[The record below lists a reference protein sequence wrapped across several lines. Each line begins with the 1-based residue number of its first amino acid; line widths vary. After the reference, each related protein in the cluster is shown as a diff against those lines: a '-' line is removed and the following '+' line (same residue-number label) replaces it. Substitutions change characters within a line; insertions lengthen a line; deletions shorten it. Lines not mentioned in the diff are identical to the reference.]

1 MVIGLT
7 VYFFASHLPNHV
19 TNVAAMVMRYYPH
32 STITAFAL
40 ELLAES
46 NVLCPPLAYLIL
58 NSRFRSTVKIMLSGS
73 TRRRI
78 HNRNERILQP
88 REIRARNQMQGGG
101 NKRRIAPNRVE
112 PLQQPEA
119 ANRTPFSTASTQSQV
134 RDTGTLTLPTTQAN

>member
-46 NVLCPPLAYLIL
+46 NVLCPPLAYIIL

-73 TRRRI
+73 ARRRI
-78 HNRNERILQP
+78 HNRNERILRP
-88 REIRARNQMQGGG
+88 REIRAHNQMQGGG
-101 NKRRIAPNRVE
+101 NKRGITPNRVE
-112 PLQQPEA
+112 PLQQPEV
-119 ANRTPFSTASTQSQV
+119 ANGAPASTLSTQSQL

>member
-1 MVIGLT
+1 MVVGLT

-19 TNVAAMVMRYYPH
+19 TNVVAMVMRYYPH

-73 TRRRI
+73 ARRRI
-78 HNRNERILQP
+78 QNKDKRLKK
-88 REIRARNQMQGGG
+88 REIKARNQMRGGRSE
-101 NKRRIAPNRVE
+101 RRIAPNRVE
-112 PLQQPEA
+112 PLKQPDV
-119 ANRTPFSTASTQSQV
+119 ANQDPTSTVSTQSQV
-134 RDTGTLTLPTTQAN
+134 RYTGTLTLTATQTN